1 MNHSTPGFPVHHR
14 LPESTQTHV
23 HWVGDGY
30 PRPETKDI
38 CFHIWLSIV
47 LKKCLH
53 NKLCAAS
60 WPRKSKILSG
70 PLRNSLSVPI
80 LEHTWPGS
88 YWKASWIVSSL
99 VLLKTIFSYGI
110 LPSESVEEEVPDAEV
125 HASSFWHWTPKGL
138 GEHRVLG
145 LSPAPPLVVSK
156 ACVQR
161 GLSVI
166 SIFIVWL
173 GFPLLLLW
181 IRSSTFLYINY
192 LLLSFVHSSFGCWI
206 TDINQLFLIFK

>member
-1 MNHSTPGFPVHHR
+1 MYRNTTDICVLIAYPAVHGVTRSRTQPSDLTGSMPGLPVHHQ

-23 HWVGDGY
+23 HQVSDGY

-47 LKKCLH
+47 LKKCVH

-60 WPRKSKILSG
+60 WPQKSKILSG

-80 LEHTWPGS
+80 REHTWPGS
-88 YWKASWIVSSL
+88 YWKAVWIVSSL
-99 VLLKTIFSYGI
+99 VLLRAIFSYGI

-125 HASSFWHWTPKGL
+125 HASSFWHWTPKCP
-138 GEHRVLG
+138 GEHGVLG
-145 LSPAPPLVVSK
+145 ISPAPFLVVSK
-156 ACVQR
+156 ACVQC

-166 SIFIVWL
+166 
-173 GFPLLLLW
+173 
-181 IRSSTFLYINY
+181 
-192 LLLSFVHSSFGCWI
+192 
-206 TDINQLFLIFK
+206 